1 MSPVLAVPTLEAS
14 ACSSLSRLL
23 VQAFSKLEGNIRRTR
38 RQEAGGREAEN
49 EVEKVLDCLP
59 AALVES
65 IAQKVLELLTSQMA
79 GHSGGT
85 GGWYASRVRK
95 GLATFPGL
103 PTALR

>member
-1 MSPVLAVPTLEAS
+1 MLPVPTLEAS
-14 ACSSLSRLL
+14 ACSSLSHTL
-23 VQAFSKLEGNIRRTR
+23 VHAFSKLEGNSRRTR

-65 IAQKVLELLTSQMA
+65 ITQKVLELLTSRMA

-85 GGWYASRVRK
+85 GGWYASQVRK

-103 PTALR
+103 PAALR